1 MHYPFQ
7 YSLKTSFVLILL
19 AAAFFGGIAVQRRE
33 TERAL
38 RLAHEERERAVLL
51 PSSIPREEPGQR

>member
-1 MHYPFQ
+1 M
-7 YSLKTSFVLILL
+7 SLIAILL

-51 PSSIPREEPGQR
+51 PSSIPREELGQR